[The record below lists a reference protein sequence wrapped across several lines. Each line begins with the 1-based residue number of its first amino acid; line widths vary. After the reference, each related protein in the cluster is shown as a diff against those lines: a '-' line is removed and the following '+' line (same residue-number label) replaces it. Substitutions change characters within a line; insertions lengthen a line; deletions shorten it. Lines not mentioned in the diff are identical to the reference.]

1 MTFENYLDVDV
12 FVKNCLDVEDDDD
25 DVDFDVDGD
34 VEGRITMRE
43 LDTMSPLARG
53 GSRQDIAFG
62 QASSMEQCKV
72 LFQNGLSKL
81 SMLKIFEKFCF

>member
-12 FVKNCLDVEDDDD
+12 FVKNCLDVEEDD

-43 LDTMSPLARG
+43 LDTMSPLTRG
-53 GSRQDIAFG
+53 GSRQDIAFE

-72 LFQNGLSKL
+72 LNSKWRV
-81 SMLKIFEKFCF
+81 